1 MILEFSAEK
10 YYHRLDHFLMDQD
23 IPGDMSRSKM
33 EKFIKGGDVTV
44 NGEVVKKKNSE
55 IKEGDTIAL
64 VLPDEEEP
72 EEYTPSMELEKLY
85 EDEWYLIINKPIGI
99 SVHPGA
105 GKREETILDIF
116 KYYYPEV
123 EKFEDKER
131 PGIVHRLD
139 KDTSGILI
147 LAKTPKAQRKMQQLF
162 KRRIV
167 YKYYYALVEGHV
179 KIPVGVI
186 DEPIVRNPN
195 NRRKFKVETNP
206 FAEELDLKDAITEY
220 SCMGKVDNASLM
232 LIRIHTGRTHQ
243 IRVHFSHIGH
253 PVLGDSLYGKAETF
267 PRMALHAT
275 CLAFEHPY
283 TGNLM
288 AIRSYLPREISQ
300 VFRDKKNK

>member
-1 MILEFSAEK
+1 MKLEFSAEK
-10 YYHRLDHFLMDQD
+10 FYNRLDHFLMDQD
-23 IPGDMSRSKM
+23 IPGNISRSKM
-33 EKFIKGGDVTV
+33 EKFIKAGDVTI
-44 NGEVVKKKNSE
+44 NGKVVKKKNSE
-55 IKEGDTIAL
+55 IDEGAVVTLI
-64 VLPDEEEP
+64 LPEEEP
-72 EEYTPSMELEKLY
+72 AEEYKPSGEFEKLY
-85 EDEWYLIINKPIGI
+85 EDQWYLIINKPAGI

-105 GKREETILDIF
+105 GKREETILDMF
-116 KYYYPEV
+116 RYYYPEV
-123 EKFEDKER
+123 NDFEDQER

-167 YKYYYALVEGHV
+167 YKYYYALVEGRV

-206 FAEELDLKDAITEY
+206 FAEEMDLKDAITEY
-220 SCMGKVDNASLM
+220 SCMGKVDKASLM

-253 PVLGDSLYGKAETF
+253 PVLGDSLYGKAETY

-275 CLAFEHPY
+275 CLAFDHPY

-288 AIRSYLPREISQ
+288 AIRSFMPKEISQ
-300 VFRDKKNK
+300 IFRDNKKK